1 MLVSAAILAL
11 VTLTSFISGLFGV
24 AGGIVL
30 MGGLIYLLP
39 VAQAM
44 VLHGVAQI
52 VSNVARVIFW
62 RRYILGPVVVRFIA
76 ASLVAAIIFA
86 LVRFVPSKPVLL
98 LILGL
103 STVTAMLVPEGWVPK
118 ITDRGVAYVC
128 GFVASALQL
137 TAGVSGT
144 FLDQFFQRAKL
155 DRRTVVA
162 TKAAMQVF
170 QHGLKVIYFGAF
182 ALGPVD
188 DRFTVLLLAVPIISL
203 ATATLARR
211 LLESMT
217 DARFN
222 WWTRRIVLVCGTY
235 FILDALRLLL
245 FAG

>member
-1 MLVSAAILAL
+1 MLVTAAILAL

-30 MGGLIYLLP
+30 MGGLIYVLP
-39 VAQAM
+39 VGQAM

-52 VSNVARVIFW
+52 VSNVARVVIW
-62 RRYILGPVVVRFIA
+62 RRYILLPTVLRFIA
-76 ASLVAAIIFA
+76 ASLVAALFFA

-98 LILGL
+98 LILGV
-103 STVTAMLVPEGWVPK
+103 STVSTMLAPEGWVPK
-118 ITDRGVAYVC
+118 ITGRGVAYMC

-155 DRRTVVA
+155 DRRQVVA

-170 QHGLKVIYFGAF
+170 QHGLKVVYFGII
-182 ALGPVD
+182 ALEPMD
-188 DRFTVLLLAVPIISL
+188 ERFGFLLLSVPLIAL
-203 ATATLARR
+203 LTAAIASR
-211 LLESMT
+211 LLERMT

-235 FILDALRLLL
+235 FIIDAVRLFF

>member
-1 MLVSAAILAL
+1 MLVTAAILGL
-11 VTLTSFISGLFGV
+11 VTVTSFISGLFGV

-30 MGGLIYLLP
+30 MGGLIYVLP

-52 VSNVARVIFW
+52 VSNVARVYIW
-62 RRYILGPVVVRFIA
+62 RRYILLPVVLRFIG
-76 ASLVAAIIFA
+76 ASLVAAGVFA

-103 STVTAMLVPEGWVPK
+103 STVTSMLVPEGWVPK
-118 ITDRGVAYVC
+118 ITDRGVAYMC
-128 GFVASALQL
+128 GFMASALQL

-155 DRRTVVA
+155 DRRVVVA

-170 QHGLKVIYFGAF
+170 QHGLKVVYFGAV

-188 DRFTVLLLAVPIISL
+188 DRFTFLLLAVPAITL
-203 ATATLARR
+203 LTATLASR
-211 LLESMT
+211 LLERMT
-217 DARFN
+217 DAHFN

-235 FILDALRLLL
+235 FTLDGFRLLL
-245 FAG
+245 FAA